1 LPKNSLDLNIL
12 SEDGGRASLA
22 EIRSDFKRRR
32 PKPRRKIALALL
44 GFMGLP
50 MIYATGMPLISG
62 DLNAAWFQEWANST
76 AGLSRVLSAAFPGLA
91 AGSSSIYGEYAVP
104 LADFLNFASVDILCV
119 IGICLIVF
127 SRSPRLV
134 PRDGG
139 AQLNFL
145 SEIARG
151 FPLGRGKTSRRVG
164 GPAGGLWYALLFALL
179 TLGPLYFFYARP
191 LMNNGQIFI
200 DAHSHCAVSSGWGR
214 HSHCIQYAENSLDQT
229 IWKLGWMASLAAI
242 LVPVGLWIGLV
253 GLLYPIWL
261 AMDRPARR

>member
-1 LPKNSLDLNIL
+1 LRENSLDLNIL
-12 SEDGGRASLA
+12 SENGERASLA
-22 EIRSDFKRRR
+22 EIRQDFRRRR
-32 PKPRRKIALALL
+32 PKPKRKIALALL
-44 GFMGLP
+44 GLMVLP
-50 MIYATGMPLISG
+50 MIYAGAMPLISE
-62 DLNAAWFQEWANST
+62 DLNAAWFHAWVNT
-76 AGLSRVLSAAFPGLA
+76 TVGLSRVLSAAFPGLA
-91 AGSSSIYGEYAVP
+91 AGSSSIYGEYAAP

-119 IGICLIVF
+119 IGTCLIVF
-127 SRSPRLV
+127 SLSPRLV

-179 TLGPLYFFYARP
+179 TFGPLYFFCARP

-214 HSHCIQYAENSLDQT
+214 HGHCIQYAENSLDQT
-229 IWKLGWMASLAAI
+229 IWKLGWMASFATV
-242 LVPVGLWIGLV
+242 LVPFGLWMGLV
-253 GLLYPIWL
+253 SLLYPIWL
-261 AMDRPARR
+261 AMDRPTRR